1 MKLTEN
7 QYNELL
13 SLSHTYFKTL
23 DSNPVNAL
31 LLDLISKEKSNQPV
45 KVSNRLKDYWTRK
58 KNRFEILTTKDAKK
72 DNNITKEKIDFLFF
86 INEPTHYNQAIGI
99 LKILKKENRSFLVVT
114 NKIKIFKQI
123 QKEDIDVNLIP
134 DNVEYTQ
141 KSYSDLN
148 QNIDSYVK
156 QVSSEKILSDSDS
169 KRFSTILKNSSL
181 TFYKYFEYFNSLIS
195 KFGPATVVIGNDL
208 SFFGRILASI
218 CNERKINSI
227 AIQHGTI
234 PFDAIHKYHLANKL
248 FVFGEKSEEV
258 LLSLGIEKE
267 RIQITGAPYLDS
279 KLFDKNTKKTDKL
292 LKYFKLK
299 KSDKIALIALSGAG
313 QRTSLKHHKKLIES
327 IKILAGNFP
336 QYRFLIK
343 LHRKDDVKFY
353 SDLKK
358 LNKNVVVKR
367 KIKPAISNDI
377 FDWLKISEVLIT
389 GNSAVATEAMLMKK
403 PVMTIDL
410 MNEYPFM
417 DFIQERASL
426 HSENVNDTINNFDK
440 AISDKNFLG
449 SQLNNQT
456 DFISKYFY
464 NSDGNTSARCVKL
477 IEQIERKI

>member
-13 SLSHTYFKTL
+13 NLSHTYFKTL

-58 KNRFEILTTKDAKK
+58 KNRFEILTTKSTKK
-72 DNNITKEKIDFLFF
+72 DNNTTKEKIDFLFF
-86 INEPTHYNQAIGI
+86 ISEPTHYNQAIGI
-99 LKILKKENRSFLVVT
+99 LKVLKKEKRSFLVVT
-114 NKIKIFKQI
+114 NKIKIFKQF
-123 QKEDIDVNLIP
+123 QKESINVNLIP
-134 DNVEYTQ
+134 DTVEYTQ
-141 KSYSDLN
+141 KDYSAFN
-148 QNIDSYVK
+148 QNIDSYIK
-156 QVSSEKILSDSDS
+156 QVDSDKILTESDS
-169 KRFSTILKNSSL
+169 KRFLNVLEKSSL
-181 TFYKYFEYFNSLIS
+181 PFYKYLEYFTSLVS
-195 KFGPATVVIGNDL
+195 KFNPGIVIIGNDL

-234 PFDAIHKYHLANKL
+234 PFDPIHKYHLANKL
-248 FVFGEKSEEV
+248 YVFGKKSQEV

-267 RIQITGAPYLDS
+267 KIQITGAPYLDA
-279 KLFDKNTKKTDKL
+279 KLFDKNTRKADKL

-299 KSDKIALIALSGAG
+299 STDKIALVALSGAG
-313 QRTSLKHHKKLIES
+313 QRTSLKHHKKLIET
-327 IKILAGNFP
+327 INILAGNFS
-336 QYRFLIK
+336 QYKFLIK
-343 LHRKDDVKFY
+343 LHRKDDIKFY

-358 LNKNVVVKR
+358 FSKNIVVKR

-403 PVMTIDL
+403 PVLTIDL

-417 DFIQERASL
+417 DFIQEKASL
-426 HSENVNDTINNFDK
+426 HSENVDDTI
-440 AISDKNFLG
+440 KNFSKTINDKKFLE
-449 SQLNNQT
+449 SQLSNQT
-456 DFISKYFY
+456 DFINKYFY

-477 IEQIERKI
+477 IEQLERKI